1 MTTWIALLRIAE
13 NLLGAISGPD
23 ATQFAIGGIAPDS
36 VSLDVNDAAL
46 A

>member
-1 MTTWIALLRIAE
+1 MATWIAHLRIAE
-13 NLLGAISGPD
+13 NLLGAISAPD
-23 ATQFAIGGIAPDS
+23 ATQFATGSIAPDS